1 MTDVWPIVHAER
13 DALLADLEQLP
24 AAEWDIPSLCEGWT
38 VHDVVAHLVDT
49 ALTTRVGF
57 VLGLARARFDFD
69 RQNDRGVRRH
79 RGATPGET
87 LARFRAVAQRTT
99 TPPAPLDSRLVEAI
113 VHGEDIRRPLGIA
126 RSYPLEAVE
135 RAIHLQSRTPR
146 SFGGGKEL
154 LEHARL
160 TATDSDV
167 AIGSGLAVSGP
178 ALSLLLVLTGR
189 TIALDDLEGPGLE
202 PLSAE
207 LR

>member
-13 DALLADLEQLP
+13 DALIADLEQLP
-24 AAEWDIPSLCEGWT
+24 AAAWDTPSLCAAWT
-38 VHDVVAHLVDT
+38 VHVVVAHLVDT

-57 VLGLARARFDFD
+57 VAGLARARFDFD

-79 RGATPGET
+79 RGATPAET
-87 LARFRAVAQRTT
+87 LRGLRSVAKRTT

-113 VHGEDIRRPLGIA
+113 VHGEDIRRPLAIA
-126 RSYPLEAVE
+126 RAYPQEAVE

-154 LEHARL
+154 LTHVRL
-160 TATDSDV
+160 SATDSDV
-167 AIGSGLAVSGP
+167 ALGDGPEVSGP

-189 TIALDDLEGPGLE
+189 AVALEDLEGPGLE
-202 PLSAE
+202 PLTAE